1 MQRELGRCHCGVEA
15 AVSATRGLQEGD
27 LWAKE
32 EAVRSLDLPTLDMHL
47 GQIAVGCPIHESC

>member
-1 MQRELGRCHCGVEA
+1 M
-15 AVSATRGLQEGD
+15 SATRGLQEGD